1 MNQAEILLAVIEGAK
16 VGPAVAPEEALSLLA
31 SVIERLDK
39 ASDSYERNVGDL
51 FSVGACIWQMQ
62 GE

>member
-1 MNQAEILLAVIEGAK
+1 MNQSKILLAVIEGAK
-16 VGPAVAPEEALSLLA
+16 VGPTVEPEEALSLLA
-31 SVIERLDK
+31 SVIDRLDK
-39 ASDSYERNVGDL
+39 YSDNYERDMRDL